1 LATAQDLSR
10 RVAAVM
16 EPDQCAEMAA
26 AGWEVVSEGAE
37 VTDRLV
43 EVTLQKLGLGETQ

>member
-1 LATAQDLSR
+1 L
-10 RVAAVM
+10 M

-26 AGWEVVSEGAE
+26 TGWEVVSEGAE

-43 EVTLQKLGLGETQ
+43 EITLQKLGLGEVPQ